1 MSAHPHLP
9 TEGFCIRNVQ
19 RDFVEWHRGRSRYV
33 LWGIDVDL
41 PALTRRIAAAQ
52 TQLDGLLLAGYERQP
67 HITLALCGFPGAGPF
82 GSALLPPDE
91 FGAQLLNQQI
101 TTLQRTQPKPF
112 EIEIGDLSSFASAP
126 YLSVTDACG
135 GIETIRSCLDPG
147 SDTHAYTPHVTVG
160 LYADAW
166 STPCVRSKL
175 MAFTQYP
182 ALPMRVARIGLF
194 AYEASVI
201 GGPLMCL
208 ATYSLSEKRLHW
220 HSENLFEPKQ
230 FGFF

>member
-1 MSAHPHLP
+1 MSTYPHLP

-19 RDFVEWHRGRSRYV
+19 RDFIEWHRGRSRYV

-41 PALTRRIAAAQ
+41 PALTLRIAAAQ
-52 TQLDGLLLAGYERQP
+52 TQLDGLLLADYERQP
-67 HITLALCGFPGAGPF
+67 HITLTLCGFPGAGPL
-82 GSALLPPDE
+82 GSASLPPDE

-101 TTLQRTQPKPF
+101 TTLQRIQPKPF

-126 YLSVTDACG
+126 YLSVADSYG

-175 MAFTQYP
+175 TAFAQYP
-182 ALPMRVARIGLF
+182 AIPIRVARIGLF
-194 AYEASVI
+194 SYEASVI
-201 GGPLMCL
+201 GGPLVCL
-208 ATYSLSEKRLHW
+208 ATYSLDEKRLRLYGA
-220 HSENLFEPKQ
+220 SLFESKQ
-230 FGFF
+230 LSLF